1 MQPPL
6 KHVCGVNLDRLLK
19 RDRTVF
25 ICRRGNT
32 WPLASKLP
40 DLAERG
46 DDNEEA
52 GTDNRDDPLDIAHGV
67 AVRSLQVQCRQQDGS
82 RDDVRLALTHDP
94 TNGRDSMATK

>member
-52 GTDNRDDPLDIAHGV
+52 GTGNRDDPLETAYLKSG
-67 AVRSLQVQCRQQDGS
+67 RSLP
-82 RDDVRLALTHDP
+82 DDSVRFLTIP
-94 TNGRDSMATK
+94 YDSP